1 MPMSLMLIL
10 AVHVLSTLFWLL
22 SSFIV
27 AQAKGRG
34 AERQYRPQMIA
45 AVLAILSGAYL
56 WHLLHEGG
64 FGGVEAVLAMGAVC
78 AVAAAGAQGMLV
90 GGSLR
95 RLRKGV
101 LDEAAARRK
110 ITIGQRIAAGL
121 LAVALLCMVGSRFA

>member
-1 MPMSLMLIL
+1 MPLMLIL

-64 FGGVEAVLAMGAVC
+64 FGAVEAVLALGGIC
-78 AVAAAGAQGMLV
+78 AIAAAGVQGAMV

-95 RLRKGV
+95 RLRNG
-101 LDEAAARRK
+101 LQDEAEARLK
-110 ITIGQRIAAGL
+110 ITTGQRIAAGL
-121 LAVALLCMVGSRFA
+121 LAVALLCMVGARFA

>member
-1 MPMSLMLIL
+1 MSLTLIL

-27 AQAKGRG
+27 AMAKGRG

-56 WHLLHEGG
+56 WHLLHEGA
-64 FGGVEAVLAMGAVC
+64 FGAVEAILALGGIC
-78 AVAAAGAQGMLV
+78 AIAAAGVQGALV

-95 RLRKGV
+95 RLRGGV
-101 LDEAAARRK
+101 LDDARARLK
-110 ITIGQRIAAGL
+110 VTTGQRIAAGL
-121 LAVALLCMVGSRFA
+121 LAVALLCMVGARFA